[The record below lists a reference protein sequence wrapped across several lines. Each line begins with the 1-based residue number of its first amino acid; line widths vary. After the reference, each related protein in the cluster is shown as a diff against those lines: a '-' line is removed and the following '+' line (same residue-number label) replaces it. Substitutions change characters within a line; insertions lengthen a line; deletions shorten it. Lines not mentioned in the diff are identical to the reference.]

1 MDEDNRS
8 PHRGPP
14 RSLRSNT
21 TPSASLSASISASPY
36 SEPTSTSSYNLRSN
50 TAPSAAPL
58 TAQQLFLHI
67 CNAILHAEDSKEIIY
82 ENITPEIGSLVTAS
96 LANESRIERALPR

>member
-8 PHRGPP
+8 PHRGPQ

-21 TPSASLSASISASPY
+21 TPSASLSASLSASPY
-36 SEPTSTSSYNLRSN
+36 CEPTSTSAYNL
-50 TAPSAAPL
+50 PSAELL
-58 TAQQLFLHI
+58 TVQQLFLHI

-82 ENITPEIGSLVTAS
+82 ENITPEIGSLVTVS
-96 LANESRIERALPR
+96 LANEPRIERALPR